1 MSLGVIGRQ
10 RLDNLKYGPWNPK
23 LKTRISKLTKT
34 VKVEIDHKSGFCFG
48 VVNAIKK
55 AEETLDQ
62 GGKLYCLGD
71 IVHNGMEVKRLEATG
86 LVTIDRETFFTLK
99 NCQVLLRAHGE
110 PPETYEYARANNIEL
125 VDATCPV
132 VLKLQQ
138 RVKKAFREMEQ
149 KDGQIIIFGKKGHAE
164 VTGLNGQTNNQSIIV
179 EDEDDLQKIN
189 PNKPA
194 YLFSQTTK
202 SLDQFHDLA
211 GKIGQKSTGKLV
223 VKDTICRQVANRV
236 PRMKEFAT
244 QHDILIFVGGKKSS
258 NAKFLFDVCKMENPN
273 SYFISSAEELN
284 PEWFEGKESAG
295 ICGAT
300 STPKWLM
307 ENVAEQIKAY

>member
-1 MSLGVIGRQ
+1 M
-10 RLDNLKYGPWNPK
+10 
-23 LKTRISKLTKT
+23 
-34 VKVEIDHKSGFCFG
+34 KVEIDHKSGFCFG

-164 VTGLNGQTNNQSIIV
+164 VIGLTGQNNNQAIIV
-179 EDEDDLQKIN
+179 EDEDDLKKIN
-189 PNKPA
+189 PNKQA
-194 YLFSQTTK
+194 NLFEEPTHTLKQ
-202 SLDQFHDLA
+202 LHDLT
-211 GKIGQKSTGKLV
+211 GKKGQKK
-223 VKDTICRQVANRV
+223 
-236 PRMKEFAT
+236 
-244 QHDILIFVGGKKSS
+244 
-258 NAKFLFDVCKMENPN
+258 
-273 SYFISSAEELN
+273 
-284 PEWFEGKESAG
+284 
-295 ICGAT
+295 
-300 STPKWLM
+300 
-307 ENVAEQIKAY
+307 